1 MGYEETRSGK
11 DRIEGVVDVGPIIL
25 SHFENPAKDA
35 AIEFLS
41 DVLKWR
47 RRCIIPTSTILGA
60 YHILTRYLRVEKVS
74 AYEALMRTLRTR
86 SPAFYEN
93 ISVEA
98 VLNSLTNALG
108 YSIESWDGYIVSL
121 AKKFRAAVYT
131 TDLNLIRKVRDV
143 PVVNPIPDE
152 VFDEYNKWLRE
163 SLK

>member
-1 MGYEETRSGK
+1 MGYKETHSGK
-11 DRIEGVVDVGPIIL
+11 DWIEGVVDVGPIVI
-25 SHFENPAKDA
+25 SHFENPD
-35 AIEFLS
+35 I
-41 DVLKWR
+41 LKWKR
-47 RRCIIPTSTILGA
+47 KCIIPTSTILGA

-74 AYEALMRTLRTR
+74 AYEALTRTLKTR

-108 YSIESWDGYIVSL
+108 YNIESWDGYIVSL

-131 TDLNLIRKVRDV
+131 TDLNLMRRVKDV

-152 VFDEYNKWLRE
+152 VFNGTT
-163 SLK
+163 SG

>member
-11 DRIEGVVDVGPIIL
+11 DRIEGVIDIGPVVL
-25 SHFENPAKDA
+25 SHFENPAMDA
-35 AIEFLS
+35 ALEFLS
-41 DVLKWR
+41 EVLKWNR
-47 RRCIIPTSTILGA
+47 KCIIPTSTILGA

-74 AYEALMRTLRTR
+74 AYEALTRTLKTH

-93 ISVEA
+93 ISVEY

-108 YSIESWDGYIVSL
+108 YNIESWDGYIVSL

-131 TDLNLIRKVRDV
+131 TDLNLIRRVKDV

-152 VFDEYNKWLRE
+152 IFNEYNEWLKER
-163 SLK
+163 LK